1 MKKRY
6 IILTLF
12 VLLIASY
19 MIIKTFSEYIIYW
32 DYMRLAKNVDV
43 KSTYAYKA
51 KHRFVELP
59 DRQLNDSTLRG
70 IDSDK
75 NGFRDDIDY
84 FIYKM
89 ARDEIERKAFYQL
102 ASAYEMMFEYKDN
115 MYTKDGKFLSSYA
128 YGIGDALA
136 KSEDCFLHLK
146 HNENYPDINDYFWDL
161 YLNTK
166 KRNEYVS
173 EYIFTGGF
181 TIGLSP
187 NDRYKKGM
195 ELCD

>member
-6 IILTLF
+6 IILTPF
-12 VLLIASY
+12 VLLIGSY
-19 MIIKTFSEYIIYW
+19 AFINTFSEYIIYW
-32 DYMRLAKNVDV
+32 DYMRLAKKIDAKN
-43 KSTYAYKA
+43 TYAYKA

-89 ARDEIERKAFYQL
+89 ARDEVERKAFYQL
-102 ASAYEMMFEYKDN
+102 AKAYEMMFEYKDN

-136 KSEDCFLHLK
+136 KSGDCFLHLK
-146 HNENYPDINDYFWDL
+146 HNENYPDIKDYFWDL

-187 NDRYKKGM
+187 KDSYKKGM